1 MRKEF
6 GDEEGMRVIGVRS
19 RESQEPRMGSR
30 LHAKLHLQLVV

>member
-1 MRKEF
+1 VRKEF